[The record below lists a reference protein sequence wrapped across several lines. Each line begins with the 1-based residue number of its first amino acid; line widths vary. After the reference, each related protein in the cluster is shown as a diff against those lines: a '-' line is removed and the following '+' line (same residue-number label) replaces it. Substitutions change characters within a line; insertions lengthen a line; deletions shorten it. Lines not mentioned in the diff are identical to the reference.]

1 MRRGPLVL
9 PALAL
14 LSVLAL
20 AATACA
26 GPHGPT
32 APAAERTVGVGYE
45 TVVDAAS
52 TLPALA
58 RRLDEVN
65 ANSVTISV
73 GRLDWTAFPWAA
85 HPETEAVPGRDH
97 VAEAIKALGTGSD
110 GKKRRITLTID
121 LLIPGWI
128 STNPGL
134 AGINFDGTRSR
145 DFASVTALTT
155 GPVGERLVD
164 FVAEVTRRYQPD
176 AVALTELMFDNNTYG
191 GDDRDSYL
199 LASGGKDWPRL
210 ANGDIDVEHPSL
222 GAWRSKSVAAI
233 VAKAAAAAHANGA
246 MLDMD
251 VRAPWHDPA
260 GDRPESGHDYGL
272 LAAAADRLVL
282 WDYFGLRR
290 RSLLLRRAGQGHGE
304 AVRQVRHL
312 GRDVGEGWAYLGRRP
327 GGRAGG
333 VCLRRGG
340 RGRRHT
346 VQHARRRRLAGAQE
360 GLGLSA

>member
-1 MRRGPLVL
+1 MRRRPAAF
-9 PALAL
+9 PALVF

-20 AATACA
+20 AATGCG
-26 GPHGPT
+26 GPQGPT

-52 TLPALA
+52 TLPELA
-58 RRLDEVN
+58 RRLDEVH

-73 GRLDWTAFPWAA
+73 GRLDWTAFPWDA
-85 HPETEAVPGRDH
+85 HPGIEAVPGRDH
-97 VAEAIKALGTGSD
+97 VAEAVKALGTGGD
-110 GKKRRITLTID
+110 GRKRRITLTID

-191 GDDRDSYL
+191 GDDRDSYM
-199 LASGGKDWPRL
+199 LASGGTDWPRL
-210 ANGDIDVEHPSL
+210 ANGDVDVGHPSL
-222 GAWRSKSVAAI
+222 GAWRSKAVAAV
-233 VAKAAAAAHANGA
+233 VARAAAAAHANGA
-246 MLDMD
+246 TLDMD

-282 WDYFGLRR
+282 WDYFGLNDAAPSYSAELAAAMAK
-290 RSLLLRRAGQGHGE
+290 RSGKFAISVGMWAKEGRISAADLAVGLEAAVSGGAAAVAVTPSSMLDDDAWRALK
-304 AVRQVRHL
+304 AA
-312 GRDVGEGWAYLGRRP
+312 WA
-327 GGRAGG
+327 
-333 VCLRRGG
+333 
-340 RGRRHT
+340 
-346 VQHARRRRLAGAQE
+346 
-360 GLGLSA
+360 